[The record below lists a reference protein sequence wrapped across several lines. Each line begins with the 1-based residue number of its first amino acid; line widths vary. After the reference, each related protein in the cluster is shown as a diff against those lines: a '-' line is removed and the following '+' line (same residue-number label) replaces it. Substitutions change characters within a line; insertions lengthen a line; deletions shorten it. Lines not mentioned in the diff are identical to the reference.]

1 MKNRYEIDMLNG
13 SIMPKLIS
21 FALPLMASSILQLL
35 FNAVDVITVGQFTG
49 TNALAAVGS
58 TTALINMLINMFT
71 GISLGTN
78 VLAARFFATKQDTEM
93 SETVHTSVAFA
104 LYSGIFMAFVGIIFA
119 RPLLSLMGTPDNVIS
134 QSVLYMKIY
143 FAGMPFFMLYTYCAA
158 ILRAIGDTKRP
169 LIILLLSG
177 FLNTGLNLLLVIVFD
192 MGVKGVAI
200 ATVASQLLSC
210 ILVVICLIR
219 TDAAYRL
226 DIRKLKINMRHLITI
241 FKVGIPAG
249 VQGTVIN
256 FSNVLLQSSVNSFG
270 KEAMAGYTS
279 ANNVL
284 GFLYVSINSV
294 TQACMS
300 FTSQNYSVRK
310 IRRMK
315 RIHLDCVI
323 LELIVSGILG
333 ISAFKF
339 GKQIL
344 SIFTKDPEVIGYG
357 FEILAITSLT
367 YFICSMMDLVPGA
380 LRGMGRSAIPMLFS
394 IIGTVGTRIVWIYLF
409 FPYHRSLDFLFIS
422 YPVSWAVTVL
432 MQLICYV
439 IVMVIVNRRYKEATL

>member
-1 MKNRYEIDMLNG
+1 
-13 SIMPKLIS
+13 
-21 FALPLMASSILQLL
+21 
-35 FNAVDVITVGQFTG
+35 
-49 TNALAAVGS
+49 
-58 TTALINMLINMFT
+58 
-71 GISLGTN
+71 
-78 VLAARFFATKQDTEM
+78 
-93 SETVHTSVAFA
+93 
-104 LYSGIFMAFVGIIFA
+104 
-119 RPLLSLMGTPDNVIS
+119 
-134 QSVLYMKIY
+134 
-143 FAGMPFFMLYTYCAA
+143 
-158 ILRAIGDTKRP
+158 
-169 LIILLLSG
+169 
-177 FLNTGLNLLLVIVFD
+177 
-192 MGVKGVAI
+192 
-200 ATVASQLLSC
+200 
-210 ILVVICLIR
+210 
-219 TDAAYRL
+219 
-226 DIRKLKINMRHLITI
+226 
-241 FKVGIPAG
+241 
-249 VQGTVIN
+249 
-256 FSNVLLQSSVNSFG
+256 
-270 KEAMAGYTS
+270 
-279 ANNVL
+279 
-284 GFLYVSINSV
+284 
-294 TQACMS
+294 MS